1 MDDIGDFGG
10 TAGPRLGDR
19 FCLSLPISESFF
31 LAFVWTSMP
40 LFESIPLPPRLALG
54 MSRPWLELSVTRVG
68 GVGLV
73 PFEEELLD

>member
-31 LAFVWTSMP
+31 LAFVWTSMS
-40 LFESIPLPPRLALG
+40 LFESSPFPPRLALG
-54 MSRPWLELSVTRVG
+54 MSRPCLELSIIRVG